1 MTKADE
7 RALAYAK
14 SHAAYLGY
22 DYDQTYDAVK
32 YGYLQAE
39 KDLAL
44 TWEDVKKINDL
55 FMEVATYFS
64 MIRRNKY
71 ILKQPFYEE
80 VAKRFNE
87 QRQK

>member
-1 MTKADE
+1 MTKADK

-14 SHAAYLGY
+14 SHAYLGY

-44 TWEDVKKINDL
+44 TWEDIRILFKIADSYESELN
-55 FMEVATYFS
+55 
-64 MIRRNKY
+64 RPKY
-71 ILKQPFYEE
+71 LTEAYCQEIL
-80 VAKRFNE
+80 KRFNE